1 MNGIDILNKE
11 EILTS
16 PEWIG
21 VAVSISAVMVIISII
36 FVVAFTLTIHDTASI
51 LSMVLFV
58 CSIIASIVFAAIN
71 DTYKSEPTGRYRY
84 EVTIDDSVSI
94 TEVYDHYN
102 VVEQRGDIWIL
113 EDKEDWYLCT
123 TSIKEKS

>member
-21 VAVSISAVMVIISII
+21 MAASISGVMIIISVI
-36 FVVAFTLTIHDTASI
+36 FVVAFTLTIHDAASI
-51 LSMVLFV
+51 LSMILFV
-58 CSIIASIVFAAIN
+58 CSVVAFVVFAVIN

-94 TEVYDHYN
+94 TEVYDRYN
-102 VVEQRGDIWIL
+102 VVEQRSDIWIL
-113 EDKEDWYLCT
+113 EDKE
-123 TSIKEKS
+123 

>member
-21 VAVSISAVMVIISII
+21 VAVSISAVMVILSII

-51 LSMVLFV
+51 LSMV
-58 CSIIASIVFAAIN
+58 
-71 DTYKSEPTGRYRY
+71 
-84 EVTIDDSVSI
+84 
-94 TEVYDHYN
+94 
-102 VVEQRGDIWIL
+102 
-113 EDKEDWYLCT
+113 
-123 TSIKEKS
+123 

>member
-21 VAVSISAVMVIISII
+21 IAASISAVMMIISII
-36 FVVAFTLTIHDTASI
+36 FIAAFTLTYHGTASI
-51 LSMVLFV
+51 LSIILCV
-58 CSIIASIVFAAIN
+58 CFFIAGVVFALIN
-71 DTYKSEPTGRYRY
+71 DNYKCEPTGRYRY

-94 TEVYDHYN
+94 TELYDRYN

-113 EDKEDWYLCT
+113 EDKED
-123 TSIKEKS
+123 

>member
-16 PEWIG
+16 PLWI
-21 VAVSISAVMVIISII
+21 VAVLAISAVIGIVSII
-36 FVVAFTLTIHDTASI
+36 IALVFITLTYHDTASFFFI
-51 LSMVLFV
+51 IIFV
-58 CSIIASIVFAAIN
+58 CSSIMCVIFNCIN
-71 DTYKSEPTGRYRY
+71 DNYKCEPTGRYRY

-94 TEVYDHYN
+94 TEVYDRYN

-113 EDKEDWYLCT
+113 EDKED
-123 TSIKEKS
+123 